1 MGDCKFTNNE
11 EIALA
16 KVSKK
21 HGVVE
26 AILGKW
32 QVFSDPVPSS
42 WKSPGLCGCRLPHLK
57 NEENG
62 LVTFIALNHSESEIK
77 FLHERDFL
85 QLSK

>member
-32 QVFSDPVPSS
+32 QVFSDLVPSS
-42 WKSPGLCGCRLPHLK
+42 FKSPGLCGCQFPHLK

-62 LVTFIALNHSESEIK
+62 LMTFIALNHSESEIK